1 VPILRLDGWIGL
13 SNKVINYASTFQ
25 GANVPGTNIKQVE
38 ATERSSL
45 IKVSSYSIDLDLTTG
60 AENFRVKTTV
70 KFAGLKPG
78 ATTYIDCVG
87 STVISSKLN
96 GVDFDPKFDGE
107 TIYLP
112 ALAAENLLEIEHD
125 GIYSNS
131 GEGLHRFVDPADN
144 EVYLYTQFETGDA
157 RRMYACFDQPDQKAT
172 FRISTISPKHW
183 EVISNYGIESTKELD
198 GEKKFIQFAESQVIS
213 TYVTAIVA
221 GAYTSVHDEYKGE
234 KTIPLGIY
242 ARKSFF
248 QYVDAAN
255 IFEVTKQGF
264 AYFEKTFGLAYPFGK
279 YDQIAVA
286 EYNWGAM
293 ENVGCVTFH
302 EDVLIFRSKVT
313 ERNYVSR
320 ATTIHHEMA
329 HMWFGDLV
337 TMKWWEDLWL
347 NESFAEWA
355 SYQSVS
361 ESTKYK
367 EAWTEFN
374 SLRKNW
380 AYRVDQ
386 LTTTHPIATEMEDL
400 DAVRTN
406 FDGISYAKGASVL
419 QQLVAHVGR
428 DNFLKGLRLYFAKHA
443 YGNTTLKDLID
454 QLEAASGRD
463 LTPWVSTWLRT
474 AGVNTLR
481 PVIAIDG
488 DMYKSI
494 SIKQEVPT
502 MPVGSTELRPH
513 RLHVGLFDINAGKLS
528 RRTSVELDIAGALT
542 EVTELAGQ
550 KLADLVLI
558 NDKDQTYA
566 KLRFDDRSIATMKSH
581 LGTLDDSLA
590 RGLIWASLWDSC
602 RDGELSATDYI
613 AIALSALATESD
625 ISIVSAT
632 LMQIDT
638 AIWAYAHP
646 SHREA
651 LRLQVASAVEAML
664 DAAKSGSDHQMQ
676 FARGFANNAVTPAQ
690 FERIKAMLSGSING
704 LVIDAEIRWYLF
716 LCGVKR
722 GVFGAADIE
731 SESAKDATA
740 HGKQYTAYAYAAL
753 PNKAAKAEAFKSIT
767 TDNLSNTIHAY
778 KCRGFNEN
786 IHHELLADFVDQYFD
801 VLLKVWETKGFEIA
815 ETTATLLFPTWV
827 ISDATVKKAQHWL
840 DFTGKDASNALRRT
854 ILEGRD
860 AMTRALKAQAA
871 DL

>member
-1 VPILRLDGWIGL
+1 M
-13 SNKVINYASTFQ
+13 
-25 GANVPGTNIKQVE
+25 PGTNIKQAE
-38 ATERSSL
+38 AIERSAL
-45 IKVSSYSIDLDLTTG
+45 VKVKSYRIDLDLTTG
-60 AENFRVKTTV
+60 AENFRVITTIS
-70 KFAGLKPG
+70 FAGLKPG
-78 ATTYIDCVG
+78 ASTYIDCVG
-87 STVISSKLN
+87 SKVISASLN
-96 GVDFDPKFDGE
+96 GVDFDPNFDGE
-107 TIYLP
+107 TIYIP
-112 ALAAENLLEIEHD
+112 EIAAENVLVIEHD
-125 GIYSNS
+125 GVYSNT
-131 GEGLHRFVDPADN
+131 GEGLHRFVDPVDN

-172 FRISTISPKHW
+172 FTISTITPKHW
-183 EVISNYGIESTKELD
+183 EVISNYGIESTKGLD
-198 GEKKFIQFAESQVIS
+198 GDRKFIQFAQSQVIS

-221 GAYTSVHDEYKGE
+221 GPYTSVHDEYKGE

-248 QYVDAAN
+248 QYVDAEN

-337 TMKWWEDLWL
+337 TMKWWDDLWL

-367 EAWTEFN
+367 QAWTEFN

-386 LTTTHPIATEMEDL
+386 LTTTHPIATEMVDL

-428 DNFLKGLRLYFAKHA
+428 DNFIKGLRLYFAKHA
-443 YGNTTLKDLID
+443 FGNTTLKDLID

-481 PVIAIDG
+481 PVIEVSG
-488 DMYKSI
+488 DTYASI
-494 SIKQEVPT
+494 SIQQEVPT
-502 MPVGSTELRPH
+502 MPLGSTELRPH
-513 RLHVGLFDINAGKLS
+513 RLHVGLFDIAGDKLT
-528 RRTSVELDIAGALT
+528 RRTSVELDVEGALT
-542 EVTELAGQ
+542 EVKALASA
-550 KLADLVLI
+550 KVADLVLI

-566 KLRFDDRSIATMKSH
+566 KLRFDHRSIATMKSH
-581 LGTLDDSLA
+581 LGSLDDSLA

-602 RDGELSATDYI
+602 RDGELSATDYVT
-613 AIALSALATESD
+613 IALNALKSESD

-638 AIWAYAHP
+638 AIWAYANPTKRDALRAHVGQ
-646 SHREA
+646 SVEA
-651 LRLQVASAVEAML
+651 LLDASAA
-664 DAAKSGSDHQMQ
+664 GSDHQMA
-676 FARGFANNAVTPAQ
+676 FARAFANFAFTPAHYD
-690 FERIKAMLSGSING
+690 RIKAILDGSING
-704 LVIDAEIRWYLF
+704 LVIDAEIRWYIF
-716 LCGVKR
+716 ICGVKR
-722 GVFGAADIE
+722 GLFGPADIQAE
-731 SESAKDATA
+731 SKKDETA
-740 HGKQYTAYAYAAL
+740 HGKQYTARANASMPSKDAKL
-753 PNKAAKAEAFKSIT
+753 KAFNSIT
-767 TDNLSNTIHAY
+767 TDNLSNTIHSY
-778 KCRGFNEN
+778 TCLGFNEN
-786 IHHELLADFVDQYFD
+786 IHHDVLADFVDPYFD
-801 VLLKVWETKGFEIA
+801 SMLKVWETKGYEIA

-827 ISDATVKKAQHWL
+827 ITPETLAKTEHWL
-840 DFTGKDASNALRRT
+840 NVTGKDAAHSLRRAIT
-854 ILEGRD
+854 EGRD
-860 AMTRALKAQAA
+860 AMARALKARSA
-871 DL
+871 DK

>member
-1 VPILRLDGWIGL
+1 M
-13 SNKVINYASTFQ
+13 
-25 GANVPGTNIKQVE
+25 PGTNIKQAE
-38 ATERSSL
+38 AIERSAL
-45 IKVSSYSIDLDLTTG
+45 VKVKSYRIDLDLTTG
-60 AENFRVKTTV
+60 AENFRVITTIS
-70 KFAGLKPG
+70 FAGLKPG
-78 ATTYIDCVG
+78 ASTYIDCVG
-87 STVISSKLN
+87 SKVISASLN
-96 GVDFDPKFDGE
+96 GVDFDPNFDGE
-107 TIYLP
+107 TIYIP
-112 ALAAENLLEIEHD
+112 EIAAENVLVIEHD
-125 GIYSNS
+125 GVYSNT
-131 GEGLHRFVDPADN
+131 GEGLHRFVDPVDN

-172 FRISTISPKHW
+172 FTISTITPKHW
-183 EVISNYGIESTKELD
+183 EVISNYGIESTKGLD
-198 GEKKFIQFAESQVIS
+198 GDRKFIQFAQSQLIS

-221 GAYTSVHDEYKGE
+221 GPYTSVHDEYKGE

-248 QYVDAAN
+248 QYVDAEN

-264 AYFEKTFGLAYPFGK
+264 AYFEKAFGLAYPFGK

-337 TMKWWEDLWL
+337 TMKWWDDLWL

-367 EAWTEFN
+367 QAWTEFN

-386 LTTTHPIATEMEDL
+386 LTTTHPIATEMVDL

-428 DNFLKGLRLYFAKHA
+428 DNFIKGLRLYFAKHA
-443 YGNTTLKDLID
+443 FGNTTLKDLID

-481 PVIAIDG
+481 PVIEVSG
-488 DMYKSI
+488 DTYASI
-494 SIKQEVPT
+494 SIQQEVPT
-502 MPVGSTELRPH
+502 MPVGSTELRSH
-513 RLHVGLFDINAGKLS
+513 RLHVGLFDIVGDKLT
-528 RRTSVELDIAGALT
+528 RRTSVELDVEGALT
-542 EVTELAGQ
+542 EVKALASA
-550 KLADLVLI
+550 KVADLVLI

-566 KLRFDDRSIATMKSH
+566 KLRFDHRSIATMKSH
-581 LGTLDDSLA
+581 LGSLDDSLA

-602 RDGELSATDYI
+602 RDGELSATDYVT
-613 AIALSALATESD
+613 IALNALKSESD

-638 AIWAYAHP
+638 AIWAYANPTKRDALRAHVGQ
-646 SHREA
+646 SVEA
-651 LRLQVASAVEAML
+651 LLDASAA
-664 DAAKSGSDHQMQ
+664 GSDHQMA
-676 FARGFANNAVTPAQ
+676 FARAFANFAFTPAHYD
-690 FERIKAMLSGSING
+690 RIKAILDGSING
-704 LVIDAEIRWYLF
+704 LVIDAEIRWYIF
-716 LCGVKR
+716 ICGVKR
-722 GVFGAADIE
+722 GLFDPADIQAE
-731 SESAKDATA
+731 SKKDETA
-740 HGKQYTAYAYAAL
+740 HGKQYTARANASMPSKDAKL
-753 PNKAAKAEAFKSIT
+753 KAFNSIT
-767 TDNLSNTIHAY
+767 TDNLSNTIHSY
-778 KCRGFNEN
+778 TCLGFNEN
-786 IHHELLADFVDQYFD
+786 IHHDVLADFVDPYFD
-801 VLLKVWETKGFEIA
+801 SMLKVWETKGYEIA

-827 ISDATVKKAQHWL
+827 ITPETLAKTEHWL
-840 DFTGKDASNALRRT
+840 NVTGKDAAHSLRRAIT
-854 ILEGRD
+854 EGRD
-860 AMTRALKAQAA
+860 AMARALKARSA
-871 DL
+871 DK

>member
-1 VPILRLDGWIGL
+1 M
-13 SNKVINYASTFQ
+13 
-25 GANVPGTNIKQVE
+25 PGTNIKQVE
-38 ATERSSL
+38 AAERSTL

-60 AENFRVKTTV
+60 AEHFGVKTVV

-78 ATTYIDCVG
+78 STTFIDCVANK
-87 STVISSKLN
+87 VISAKLN
-96 GVDFDPKFDGE
+96 GTEFNPKFDGE

-112 ALAAENLLEIEHD
+112 PLAAENILEIEHV

-172 FRISTISPKHW
+172 FKISTITPKHW
-183 EVISNYGIESTKELD
+183 EVISNYGVESTKDLD
-198 GEKKFIQFAESQVIS
+198 GDRKFTQFAESQVIS

-248 QYVDAAN
+248 KYVDADK

-313 ERNYVSR
+313 KRNYVSR

-337 TMKWWEDLWL
+337 TMRWWEDLWL

-361 ESTKYK
+361 ESTQYK
-367 EAWTEFN
+367 HAWTEFN

-428 DNFLKGLRLYFAKHA
+428 ENFIKGLRLYFAKHQ
-443 YGNTTLKDLID
+443 YGNTRLQDLID

-481 PVIAIDG
+481 PVLEIAG
-488 DMYKSI
+488 DSYKSI
-494 SIKQEVPT
+494 SIQQEAPT
-502 MPVGSTELRPH
+502 MPVGSKELRPH
-513 RLHVGLFDINAGKLS
+513 RLHVGLFDIKGDKLV

-542 EVTELAGQ
+542 EVTEFAGQ
-550 KLADLVLI
+550 KLADLVLV

-566 KLRFDDRSIATMKSH
+566 KLRFDELSITTMKSH
-581 LGTLDDSLA
+581 LPDLDEPLA

-602 RDGELSATDYI
+602 RDGELATSDYI
-613 AIALSALATESD
+613 TIALNALKSESD
-625 ISIVSAT
+625 ISIVAAT
-632 LMQIDT
+632 FIQFET
-638 AIWAYAHP
+638 AIWAYTNPAK
-646 SHREA
+646 RDA
-651 LRLQVASAVEAML
+651 IRIQVADATAQML
-664 DAAKSGSDHQMQ
+664 AAAAPGSDHQLQ
-676 FARGFANNAVTPAQ
+676 FARAFANNAITPEH
-690 FERIKAMLSGSING
+690 FEKIKAMLNGSENG
-704 LVIDAEIRWYLF
+704 LVLDAEQRWYLF

-722 GVFGAADIE
+722 GIFGPTEIE
-731 SESAKDATA
+731 TESAKDKTA

-753 PNKAAKAEAFKSIT
+753 PNKEAKAKAFTSVT

-778 KCRGFNEN
+778 KARGFNEN
-786 IHHELLADFVDQYFD
+786 IHNEILTEFVDDYFD

-815 ETTATLLFPTWV
+815 ESTATLLFPAWV
-827 ISDATVKKAQHWL
+827 IGDDTVQKAQHWL
-840 DFTGKDASNALRRT
+840 DVTGKDASHALRRT
-854 ILEGRD
+854 VTEGRD
-860 AMTRALKAQAA
+860 AMSRAIKARAA
-871 DL
+871 NK

>member
-1 VPILRLDGWIGL
+1 M
-13 SNKVINYASTFQ
+13 
-25 GANVPGTNIKQVE
+25 PGTNIKQVE
-38 ATERSSL
+38 AAERST
-45 IKVSSYSIDLDLTTG
+45 IVKAESYRIDLDLTTG
-60 AENFRVKTTV
+60 AENFRVKTTI

-87 STVISSKLN
+87 SKVHSAKLN
-96 GVDFDPKFDGE
+96 SVDFDPKFDGE

-112 ALAAENLLEIEHD
+112 PLAAENVLEIEHD

-172 FRISTISPKHW
+172 YTISTLTPKHW

-198 GEKKFIQFAESQVIS
+198 GDRKFIQFAQSQVIS

-221 GAYTSVHDEYKGE
+221 GAYMSVHDEYKGE

-248 QYVDAAN
+248 KYVDAEN

-428 DNFLKGLRLYFAKHA
+428 DNFIKGLRLYFSKHA
-443 YGNTTLKDLID
+443 YGNTTLKDLIVE
-454 QLEAASGRD
+454 LEAASGRD

-481 PVIAIDG
+481 PVIAIEG
-488 DMYKSI
+488 DTYKSI
-494 SIKQEVPT
+494 AIKQEVPT
-502 MPVGSTELRPH
+502 MPLGSKELRPH
-513 RLHVGLFDINAGKLS
+513 RLHVGLFDIQGNKLT
-528 RRTSVELDIAGALT
+528 RRTSVELDVAGELT
-542 EVTELAGQ
+542 EVSALAGQ
-550 KLADLVLI
+550 KVADLVLI

-566 KLRFDDRSIATMKSH
+566 KLRFDERSIATMKSH
-581 LGTLDDSLA
+581 LGNLDDSLA

-602 RDGELSATDYI
+602 RDGELSTTDYI
-613 AIALSALATESD
+613 TIALNALKTESD

-638 AIWAYAHP
+638 ALWSYANP
-646 SHREA
+646 ANREA
-651 LRLQVASAVEAML
+651 LRLQVANAVEAML
-664 DAAKSGSDHQMQ
+664 DASQSGSDHQLA
-676 FARGFANNAVTPAQ
+676 FARGFANFAVTPAQ
-690 FERIKAMLSGSING
+690 LERIKSILGGSVNG
-704 LVIDAEIRWYLF
+704 LVIDADIRWYLF
-716 LCGVKR
+716 ISGVKR
-722 GVFGAADIE
+722 GVFGPAEIE
-731 SESAKDATA
+731 AESAKDNTA
-740 HGKQYTAYAYAAL
+740 HGKQYTAQAYAAI
-753 PNKAAKAEAFKSIT
+753 PTKEAKAKAFKSVT

-778 KCRGFNEN
+778 TCQGFNQS
-786 IHHELLADFVDQYFD
+786 IHHEILADFVDDYFD
-801 VLLKVWETKGFEIA
+801 AILKVWETKGFEIA
-815 ETTATLLFPTWV
+815 ETTATLMFPSWV
-827 ISDATVKKAQHWL
+827 ISEETLAKAQNWL
-840 DFTGKDASNALRRT
+840 DVTGKDASNALRRSVT
-854 ILEGRD
+854 EGRD
-860 AMTRALKAQAA
+860 AMSRALKARLA
-871 DL
+871 DK

>member
-1 VPILRLDGWIGL
+1 
-13 SNKVINYASTFQ
+13 
-25 GANVPGTNIKQVE
+25 VPGTNIKQVE
-38 ATERSSL
+38 AAERSA
-45 IKVSSYSIDLDLTTG
+45 IVKAQSYRIDLDLTTG
-60 AENFRVKTTV
+60 AENFRVKTTIT
-70 KFAGLKPG
+70 FAGLKPG
-78 ATTYIDCVG
+78 ATTFLDCVG
-87 STVISSKLN
+87 SKVISAKLN
-96 GVDFDPKFDGE
+96 GVEFDPKFDGE

-112 ALAAENLLEIEHD
+112 PLAAENVVEIEHD

-172 FRISTISPKHW
+172 FTISTISPKHW

-198 GEKKFIQFAESQVIS
+198 GDRKFIQFAQSQVIS

-221 GAYTSVHDEYKGE
+221 GPYQSVHDEYKGE

-248 QYVDAAN
+248 KYVDADK

-337 TMKWWEDLWL
+337 TMKWWDDLWL

-386 LTTTHPIATEMEDL
+386 MTTTHPIATEMEDL
-400 DAVRTN
+400 DAVRSN

-428 DNFLKGLRLYFAKHA
+428 DNFIKGLRLYFAKHA

-463 LTPWVSTWLRT
+463 LTAWVATWLRT
-474 AGVNTLR
+474 AGVNTFR
-481 PVIAIDG
+481 PVVAVNGDTYSSIA
-488 DMYKSI
+488 
-494 SIKQEVPT
+494 IKQEVPSV
-502 MPVGSTELRPH
+502 PAGSKELRPH
-513 RLHVGLFDINAGKLS
+513 RLHVGLFDIQGEKLT
-528 RRTSVELDIAGALT
+528 RRTSVELDIAGELT
-542 EVTELAGQ
+542 EVTALAGQ
-550 KLADLVLI
+550 KVANLLLI

-566 KLRFDDRSIATMKSH
+566 KLRFDERSIATMKTH
-581 LGTLDDSLA
+581 LGKLDDSLA

-602 RDGELSATDYI
+602 RDGELPTSDYI
-613 AIALSALATESD
+613 TIALNALKTETD

-632 LMQIDT
+632 YLQFET

-646 SHREA
+646 SKRDA
-651 LRLQVASAVEAML
+651 IRAQVADATAAML
-664 DAAKSGSDHQMQ
+664 ATAAPGSDHQMQ
-676 FARGFANNAVTPAQ
+676 FARAFANNAITPAH
-690 FERIKAMLSGSING
+690 FEKLKAILNGSEDG
-704 LVIDAEIRWYLF
+704 LVIDAEIRWYIF
-716 LCGVKR
+716 ICGVKR
-722 GVFGAADIE
+722 GVFGPAEIE
-731 SESAKDATA
+731 AESAKDNTA
-740 HGKQYTAYAYAAL
+740 HGKQYTAYSYAAL
-753 PNKAAKAEAFKSIT
+753 PTKEAKTKAFNSIT
-767 TDNLSNTIHAY
+767 QDNLSNTIHAY
-778 KCRGFNEN
+778 MCRGFNEN

-801 VLLKVWETKGFEIA
+801 AILKVWETKGFEIA
-815 ETTATLLFPTWV
+815 ETTATLLFPSWV
-827 ISDATVKKAQHWL
+827 ISEETVEKAQQWL
-840 DFTGKDASNALRRT
+840 DVTGKDASHALRRSVT
-854 ILEGRD
+854 EGRD
-860 AMTRALKAQAA
+860 AMQRALKARAA
-871 DL
+871 DK

>member
-1 VPILRLDGWIGL
+1 M
-13 SNKVINYASTFQ
+13 
-25 GANVPGTNIKQVE
+25 PGTNIKQVE
-38 ATERSSL
+38 ATERSAI
-45 IKVSSYSIDLDLTTG
+45 IKVASYAIDLDLTTG

-87 STVISSKLN
+87 ARVLSAKLN
-96 GVDFDPKFDGE
+96 GADFDPRFDGE

-112 ALAAENLLEIEHD
+112 ALAAENILEIEHD
-125 GIYSNS
+125 GVYSNS
-131 GEGLHRFVDPADN
+131 GEGLHRFVDPADD

-172 FRISTISPKHW
+172 FAISTITPDHW
-183 EVISNYGIESTKELD
+183 EIISNYAIESTKDL
-198 GEKKFIQFAESQVIS
+198 GSKKKFTQFATSQVIS

-248 QYVDAAN
+248 KHVDAAN

-337 TMKWWEDLWL
+337 TMQWWNDLWL

-361 ESTKYK
+361 ESTKYT

-428 DNFLKGLRLYFAKHA
+428 DNFITGLRRYFAKHA
-443 YGNTTLKDLID
+443 FGNTTLKDLID

-463 LTPWVSTWLRT
+463 LTPWVATWLRT

-481 PVIAIDG
+481 PVIALNG
-488 DMYKSI
+488 ETYASL

-513 RLHVGLFDINAGKLS
+513 RLHVGLFDIQGSKLV
-528 RRTSVELDIAGALT
+528 RRTSVELDVAGALT
-542 EVTELAGQ
+542 EVTAFTGQ
-550 KLADLVLI
+550 KSADLVLI

-566 KLRFDDRSIATMKSH
+566 KLRFDERSIATMKSH
-581 LGTLDDSLA
+581 LGSLDDSLA

-613 AIALSALATESD
+613 AIALAALKNESD

-632 LMQIDT
+632 LGQIDT
-638 AIWAYAHP
+638 ALWAYAHP
-646 SHREA
+646 SHRAA
-651 LRLQVASAVEAML
+651 LRLQVATAIEAAL
-664 DAAKSGSDHQMQ
+664 DAAKAGSDHQLQ
-676 FARGFANNAVTPAQ
+676 FAKGFANTAITPAQ
-690 FERIKAMLSGSING
+690 LERIKAILGGSITG
-704 LVIDAEIRWYLF
+704 LTIDAELRWFLF
-716 LCGVKR
+716 ICGVKR
-722 GVFGAADIE
+722 GVFGPADIE
-731 SESAKDATA
+731 KELALDKTA
-740 HGKQYTAYAYAAL
+740 HGKQYGAMAYAQI
-753 PNKAAKAEAFKSIT
+753 PSKDAKAKAFSSIT
-767 TDNLSNTIHAY
+767 TDDLSNTIHSY
-778 KCRGFNEN
+778 KCRGFNDPLHTE
-786 IHHELLADFVDQYFD
+786 ILSDFVDQYFD
-801 VLLKVWETKGFEIA
+801 VLLKVWQTKGYEIA
-815 ETTATLLFPTWV
+815 ETTATLLFPSWV
-827 ISDATVKKAQHWL
+827 ISEATVKKAQHWL
-840 DFTGKDASNALRRT
+840 DVTGKEAAHSLRRT
-854 ILEGRD
+854 ILESRD
-860 AMTRALKAQAA
+860 AMVRALKAQAA
-871 DL
+871 DQ

>member
-1 VPILRLDGWIGL
+1 M
-13 SNKVINYASTFQ
+13 
-25 GANVPGTNIKQVE
+25 PGTNIKQVE
-38 ATERSSL
+38 AAERST
-45 IKVSSYSIDLDLTTG
+45 IVKTESYRIDLDLTTG

-87 STVISSKLN
+87 SKVISAKLN
-96 GVDFDPKFDGE
+96 GVNFDPKFDGE

-112 ALAAENLLEIEHD
+112 AIAAENILEIEHD
-125 GIYSNS
+125 GVYSNS

-172 FRISTISPKHW
+172 FTISTITPKHW
-183 EVISNYGIESTKELD
+183 EVISNYGIESTKDVD
-198 GEKKFIQFAESQVIS
+198 GDRKFIQFAQSQVIS

-221 GAYTSVHDEYKGE
+221 GAYMSVHDEYKGE

-248 QYVDAAN
+248 KYVDAEN
-255 IFEVTKQGF
+255 VFEVTKQGF

-428 DNFLKGLRLYFAKHA
+428 DNFIKGLRLYFAKHA

-481 PVIAIDG
+481 PVIAVDG
-488 DMYKSI
+488 DSYKSI
-494 SIKQEVPT
+494 SIQQEAPT
-502 MPVGSTELRPH
+502 MPVGSKELRPH
-513 RLHVGLFDINAGKLS
+513 RLHVGLFDIQGEKLS
-528 RRTSVELDIAGALT
+528 RRTSVELDVAGALT
-542 EVTELAGQ
+542 EVTALAGQ
-550 KLADLVLI
+550 KVADLVLI

-581 LGTLDDSLA
+581 LGKLDDSLA

-602 RDGELSATDYI
+602 RDGELSTSDYV
-613 AIALSALATESD
+613 AIALNALKTESD
-625 ISIVSAT
+625 ISIVAAT
-632 LMQIDT
+632 YLQFET
-638 AIWAYAHP
+638 AIWAYANP
-646 SHREA
+646 AKRDS
-651 LRLQVASAVEAML
+651 LRTQVA
-664 DAAKSGSDHQMQ
+664 DATAAALANAAPGSDHQMQ
-676 FARGFANNAVTPAQ
+676 FSRAFANNAITPAHLVKLKQ
-690 FERIKAMLSGSING
+690 ILNGSEKG
-704 LVIDAEIRWYLF
+704 LVIDAEIRWYIF
-716 LCGVKR
+716 ICGVKR
-722 GVFGAADIE
+722 GVFGPAEIE
-731 SESAKDATA
+731 AESAKDNTA
-740 HGKQYTAYAYAAL
+740 HGKQYTAYAYAAI
-753 PNKAAKAEAFKSIT
+753 PTKEAKAAAFKSVT
-767 TDNLSNTIHAY
+767 TDNLSNTIHSY
-778 KCRGFNEN
+778 MCRGFNEN
-786 IHHELLADFVDQYFD
+786 IHHELLAGFVDQYFD
-801 VLLKVWETKGFEIA
+801 AILKVWETKGFEIA
-815 ETTATLLFPTWV
+815 ETTATLLFPSWV
-827 ISDATVKKAQHWL
+827 ISDETVKKAQHWL
-840 DFTGKDASNALRRT
+840 DVTGKDASNALRRAVT
-854 ILEGRD
+854 EGRD
-860 AMTRALKAQAA
+860 AMSRALKARLA
-871 DL
+871 DK

>member
-1 VPILRLDGWIGL
+1 M
-13 SNKVINYASTFQ
+13 
-25 GANVPGTNIKQVE
+25 PGTNIKQAE
-38 ATERSSL
+38 AAERSGL
-45 IKVSSYSIDLDLTTG
+45 IKVSSYRIDLDLTTG

-70 KFAGLKPG
+70 AFAGLKPG

-87 STVISSKLN
+87 SKVISAKLN
-96 GVDFDPKFDGE
+96 GVEFDPKFDGE
-107 TIYLP
+107 TIFLP
-112 ALAAENLLEIEHD
+112 AIAAENILEIEHD

-131 GEGLHRFVDPADN
+131 GEGLHRFVDPADE

-172 FRISTISPKHW
+172 FTISTITPKHW
-183 EVISNYGIESTKELD
+183 EVISNYAVESSKELD
-198 GEKKFIQFAESQVIS
+198 GDKKFIQFAESQVIS

-248 QYVDAAN
+248 KYVDATN

-337 TMKWWEDLWL
+337 TMKWWDDLWL

-361 ESTKYK
+361 ESTKYT

-386 LTTTHPIATEMEDL
+386 LSTTHPIATEMEDL

-428 DNFLKGLRLYFAKHA
+428 DNFINGLRLYFSKHA
-443 YGNTTLKDLID
+443 FGNTTLKDLID
-454 QLEAASGRD
+454 ELEAASGRD
-463 LTPWVSTWLRT
+463 LTPWVATWLRT

-481 PVIAIDG
+481 PVIEVDG
-488 DMYKSI
+488 DSYKKLSI
-494 SIKQEVPT
+494 AQEVPT
-502 MPVGSTELRPH
+502 MPVGSKELRPH
-513 RLHVGLFDINAGKLS
+513 RLHVGLFDIKDGSLT
-528 RRTSVELDIAGALT
+528 RRKSVELDVAGALT
-542 EVTELAGQ
+542 EVTALAGEQ
-550 KLADLVLI
+550 LADLVLI

-566 KLRFDDRSIATMKSH
+566 KLRFDDRSIETMKSH
-581 LGTLDDSLA
+581 LGTLNDSLA

-602 RDGELSATDYI
+602 RDGELSASAYI
-613 AIALSALATESD
+613 SIALNALKSESD
-625 ISIVSAT
+625 ISIVAAT

-638 AIWAYAHP
+638 ALFAYA
-646 SHREA
+646 SNRNRES
-651 LRLQVASAVEAML
+651 LRGQVATAVESML
-664 DAAKSGSDHQMQ
+664 DAAKPGSDHQLQFAKSFANTAVTQDQ
-676 FARGFANNAVTPAQ
+676 FAR
-690 FERIKAMLSGSING
+690 IKSILDGSVNG
-704 LVIDAEIRWYLF
+704 LVIDAELRWSIF
-716 LCGVKR
+716 ISGVKR
-722 GVFGAADIE
+722 GIFGPADIDRE
-731 SESAKDATA
+731 TELDKTA
-740 HGKQYTAYAYAAL
+740 HGKQYGAMAYAAI
-753 PNKAAKAEAFKSIT
+753 PTADAKSATFASVT
-767 TDNLSNTIHAY
+767 VDDLSNTIHSY
-778 KCRGFNEN
+778 KCRGFNDQLHSE
-786 IHHELLADFVDQYFD
+786 ILSGFVDRYFD

-815 ETTATLLFPTWV
+815 ETTATLLFPSWV
-827 ISDATVKKAQHWL
+827 ISEDTVKKAQNWL
-840 DFTGKDASNALRRT
+840 DVTGKGASHALRRT
-854 ILEGRD
+854 VLEGRD
-860 AMTRALKAQAA
+860 AMTRALKARAS
-871 DL
+871 DS

>member
-1 VPILRLDGWIGL
+1 M
-13 SNKVINYASTFQ
+13 
-25 GANVPGTNIKQVE
+25 PGTNIKQVE
-38 ATERSSL
+38 AAERST
-45 IKVSSYSIDLDLTTG
+45 IVKTESYRIDLDLTTG

-87 STVISSKLN
+87 SKVISAKLN

-112 ALAAENLLEIEHD
+112 AIAAENILEIEHD
-125 GIYSNS
+125 GVYSNS
-131 GEGLHRFVDPADN
+131 GERLHRFVDPADN

-172 FRISTISPKHW
+172 FTISTITPKHW
-183 EVISNYGIESTKELD
+183 EVISNYGIESTKD
-198 GEKKFIQFAESQVIS
+198 VDMDRKFIQFAQSQVIS

-221 GAYTSVHDEYKGE
+221 GAYMSVHDEYKGE

-248 QYVDAAN
+248 KYVDAEN

-361 ESTKYK
+361 ESTKYT

-428 DNFLKGLRLYFAKHA
+428 DNFIKGLRLYFAKHA

-481 PVIAIDG
+481 PVIAVDG
-488 DMYKSI
+488 DSYKSI
-494 SIKQEVPT
+494 SIKQEAPS
-502 MPVGSTELRPH
+502 MPVGSKELRPH
-513 RLHVGLFDINAGKLS
+513 RLHVGLFDIQGEKLS

-542 EVTELAGQ
+542 EVTALAGQ
-550 KLADLVLI
+550 KVADLVLI

-581 LGTLDDSLA
+581 LGKLDDSLA

-602 RDGELSATDYI
+602 RDGELSTSDYI
-613 AIALSALATESD
+613 TIALNALKTESD

-632 LMQIDT
+632 YLQFET
-638 AIWAYAHP
+638 AIWAYANP
-646 SHREA
+646 SHRDA
-651 LRLQVASAVEAML
+651 LRTQVA
-664 DAAKSGSDHQMQ
+664 DATAASLATATPGSDHQMQ
-676 FARGFANNAVTPAQ
+676 FARAFANNAITPAH
-690 FERIKAMLSGSING
+690 FAKLKEILNGSENG
-704 LVIDAEIRWYLF
+704 LIIDAEIRWYIF
-716 LCGVKR
+716 ICGVKR
-722 GVFGAADIE
+722 GVFGPAEIAA
-731 SESAKDATA
+731 ESAKDNTA
-740 HGKQYTAYAYAAL
+740 HGKQYTAYAHAAI
-753 PNKAAKAEAFKSIT
+753 PTKEAKAAAFTSVT
-767 TDNLSNTIHAY
+767 TDNLSNTIHSY
-778 KCRGFNEN
+778 MCRGFNEN
-786 IHHELLADFVDQYFD
+786 IHHELLAGFVDQYFD
-801 VLLKVWETKGFEIA
+801 AILKVWETKGFEIA
-815 ETTATLLFPTWV
+815 ETTATLLFPSWV
-827 ISDATVKKAQHWL
+827 ISEETVKKAQHWL
-840 DFTGKDASNALRRT
+840 DVTGKDASNALRRAVT
-854 ILEGRD
+854 EGRD
-860 AMTRALKAQAA
+860 AMSRALKARLA
-871 DL
+871 DK

>member
-1 VPILRLDGWIGL
+1 
-13 SNKVINYASTFQ
+13 
-25 GANVPGTNIKQVE
+25 
-38 ATERSSL
+38 
-45 IKVSSYSIDLDLTTG
+45 
-60 AENFRVKTTV
+60 
-70 KFAGLKPG
+70 
-78 ATTYIDCVG
+78 
-87 STVISSKLN
+87 
-96 GVDFDPKFDGE
+96 
-107 TIYLP
+107 
-112 ALAAENLLEIEHD
+112 
-125 GIYSNS
+125 
-131 GEGLHRFVDPADN
+131 
-144 EVYLYTQFETGDA
+144 
-157 RRMYACFDQPDQKAT
+157 
-172 FRISTISPKHW
+172 
-183 EVISNYGIESTKELD
+183 
-198 GEKKFIQFAESQVIS
+198 VIS

-248 QYVDAAN
+248 KHVDAEN

-337 TMKWWEDLWL
+337 TMQWWNDLWL

-361 ESTKYK
+361 ESTKYT

-428 DNFLKGLRLYFAKHA
+428 DNFITGLRRYFAKHA
-443 YGNTTLKDLID
+443 FGNTTLKDLID

-463 LTPWVSTWLRT
+463 LTPWVATWLRT

-481 PVIAIDG
+481 PVITLNG
-488 DMYKSI
+488 DTYTSL
-494 SIKQEVPT
+494 SIKQEAPT

-513 RLHVGLFDINAGKLS
+513 RLHVGLFDIEGQKLV

-542 EVTELAGQ
+542 EVTAFAGQ
-550 KLADLVLI
+550 KSADLVLI
-558 NDKDQTYA
+558 NDKDQSYA
-566 KLRFDDRSIATMKSH
+566 KLRFDERSISTMKSH
-581 LGTLDDSLA
+581 LGSLDDSLA

-613 AIALSALATESD
+613 AIALAALKTESD

-632 LMQIDT
+632 LGQIDT
-638 AIWAYAHP
+638 ALWAYAHP
-646 SHREA
+646 SHRAA
-651 LRLQVASAVEAML
+651 LRLQVATAIEAAL
-664 DAAKSGSDHQMQ
+664 DAAKAGSDHQLQ
-676 FARGFANNAVTPAQ
+676 FAKGFANTAITPAQ
-690 FERIKAMLSGSING
+690 LARIATMLGGSIAG
-704 LVIDAEIRWYLF
+704 LTIDAELRWFLF
-716 LCGVKR
+716 ICGIKR
-722 GVFGAADIE
+722 SVFGPADIE
-731 SESAKDATA
+731 NELALDKTA
-740 HGKQYTAYAYAAL
+740 HGKQYGAMAYAQI
-753 PNKAAKAEAFKSIT
+753 PSKDAKAKAFSAIT
-767 TDNLSNTIHAY
+767 TADLSNTIHSY
-778 KCRGFNEN
+778 TCRGFNDPLHSE
-786 IHHELLADFVDQYFD
+786 ILADFVDEYFD
-801 VLLKVWETKGFEIA
+801 VLLKVWETKGYEIA
-815 ETTATLLFPTWV
+815 ETTATLLFPSWV
-827 ISDATVKKAQHWL
+827 ISDATVAKAQHWL
-840 DFTGKDASNALRRT
+840 DVTGKDASHALRRT
-854 ILEGRD
+854 ILESRD
-860 AMTRALKAQAA
+860 AMVRALTAQAA
-871 DL
+871 DQ

>member
-1 VPILRLDGWIGL
+1 M
-13 SNKVINYASTFQ
+13 
-25 GANVPGTNIKQVE
+25 PGTNIKQVE
-38 ATERSSL
+38 AAERSEI
-45 IKVSSYSIDLDLTTG
+45 IKVSSYAIDLDLTTG

-87 STVISSKLN
+87 ARVISAKLN
-96 GVDFDPKFDGE
+96 GADFDPRFDGE

-112 ALAAENLLEIEHD
+112 ALAAENVLEIEHD
-125 GIYSNS
+125 GVYSNS
-131 GEGLHRFVDPADN
+131 GEGLHRFVDPADD

-172 FRISTISPKHW
+172 FAISTITPAHW
-183 EVISNYGIESTKELD
+183 EIISNYAVESTKEL
-198 GEKKFIQFAESQVIS
+198 GNQKKFTQFATSQVIS

-221 GAYTSVHDEYKGE
+221 GAYTCVHDEYKGE

-248 QYVDAAN
+248 KHVDAEN

-337 TMKWWEDLWL
+337 TMQWWNDLWL

-361 ESTKYK
+361 ESTKYT

-428 DNFLKGLRLYFAKHA
+428 DNFITGLRRYFAKHA
-443 YGNTTLKDLID
+443 FGNTTLKDLID

-463 LTPWVSTWLRT
+463 LTPWVATWLRT

-481 PVIAIDG
+481 PVITQSG
-488 DMYKSI
+488 DTYTSL
-494 SIKQEVPT
+494 SIKQEAPT

-513 RLHVGLFDINAGKLS
+513 RLHMGLFDIQGEKLV

-542 EVTELAGQ
+542 EVTAFAGQ
-550 KLADLVLI
+550 KSADLVLI
-558 NDKDQTYA
+558 NDKDQSYA
-566 KLRFDDRSIATMKSH
+566 KLRFDERSIATMKSH
-581 LGTLDDSLA
+581 LGSLDDSLA

-613 AIALSALATESD
+613 AIALAALKTESD

-632 LMQIDT
+632 LGQIDT
-638 AIWAYAHP
+638 ALWAYAHP
-646 SHREA
+646 SHRAA
-651 LRLQVASAVEAML
+651 LRLQVATAIEAAL
-664 DAAKSGSDHQMQ
+664 DAAKAGSDHQLQ
-676 FARGFANNAVTPAQ
+676 FAKGFANTAITPAQ
-690 FERIKAMLSGSING
+690 LARIAAMLGGSIAG
-704 LVIDAEIRWYLF
+704 LTIDAELRWFLF
-716 LCGVKR
+716 ICGVKR
-722 GVFGAADIE
+722 GVFGPADIE
-731 SESAKDATA
+731 NELALDKTA
-740 HGKQYTAYAYAAL
+740 HGKQYGAMAYAQI
-753 PNKAAKAEAFKSIT
+753 PSKDAKAKAFSAIT
-767 TDNLSNTIHAY
+767 TADLSNTIHSY
-778 KCRGFNEN
+778 TCRGFNDPLHSE
-786 IHHELLADFVDQYFD
+786 ILSEFVDEYFD
-801 VLLKVWETKGFEIA
+801 VLLKVWETKGYEIA
-815 ETTATLLFPTWV
+815 ETTATLLFPSWV
-827 ISDATVKKAQHWL
+827 ISDATVAKAQHWL
-840 DFTGKDASNALRRT
+840 DVTGKDASHALRRT
-854 ILEGRD
+854 ILESRD
-860 AMTRALKAQAA
+860 AMVRALKAQAA
-871 DL
+871 DQ